1 MSSYEEML
9 KAAYEKLP
17 KKIEEAQRFVLPEV
31 QIQPAGLKTMIV
43 NFGDIAQAMRRDPNH
58 FMKFIVK
65 ELATSGELEGK
76 RLVVIGKFFKLAI
89 DKKIELYMKKY
100 VLCPECG
107 KPDSKLEKEDRYL
120 FLKCEVCGARS
131 SVNL

>member
-17 KKIEEAQRFVLPEV
+17 KRTEEAQRFVLPEV

-43 NFGDIAQAMRRDPNH
+43 NFVDIAQAMRRDPNH
-58 FMKFIVK
+58 FMKFLVK

-76 RLVVIGKFFKLAI
+76 RLTVIGRFFKQAI

>member
-1 MSSYEEML
+1 MPSYEEML
-9 KAAYEKLP
+9 KSAYEKLP
-17 KKIEEAQRFVLPEV
+17 KRSEEAERFVLPEV

-43 NFGDIAQAMRRDPNH
+43 NFADIAQAMRRDPNH
-58 FMKFIVK
+58 FMKFLVK

-100 VLCPECG
+100 VYCPECG
-107 KPDSKLEKEDRYL
+107 KPDSKLEKEDR
-120 FLKCEVCGARS
+120 
-131 SVNL
+131 